1 MCQATVFL
9 GDKKVAEDVIGLE
22 SVACGVR
29 LTAFFEDPVVVQ
41 GRIRSIDFL
50 KHHVL
55 VEASDGEAVDEG
67 D

>member
-9 GDKKVAEDVIGLE
+9 VDEKVAEEVIGLE
-22 SVACGVR
+22 PVAGGVL
-29 LTAFFEDPVVVQ
+29 LTAFFEDPIIVP

-50 KHHVL
+50 RHHVL
-55 VEASDGEAVDEG
+55 LEPLGREPCNEG